1 MCRGRGN
8 FTTKGRDMKIKIA
21 DLDLTLQTRAGT
33 DADTIRTYAEAMADG
48 AQFPDVT
55 VFTDGETY
63 WLADGFHRVL
73 AAKSNG
79 KTAISAD
86 VRKGTEDDAVVFGG
100 TANNKQG
107 KRPTMAD
114 VQHFLSMV
122 WERREAIFGGT
133 PTGGNLAERC
143 GVSRATGERFV
154 QRKLAEM
161 PKAPSRPT
169 ASKIQSKMPT
179 RPTKLIGANGR
190 AYPVRPTPPAPKKAE
205 AQAAGRCVHTDKD
218 GYCTNKKMQGGGFKC
233 MGPDC
238 EGRETAPKQA
248 ETPSA
253 SIRPTVSKTQLKM
266 PTKPTRQHPVMPV
279 DRYGT
284 EIPVEMQEAFESSPL
299 ADILS
304 CISKARVALRKGFED
319 KDPAFAAVRQDALV
333 NLNNAY
339 NFVNAAEPHCV
350 CRMCQGTGCKACH
363 ERGWQTEEEY
373 KRNPKEFQAKG
384 GAK

>member
-1 MCRGRGN
+1 MRRGLGN

-179 RPTKLIGANGR
+179 RPTHLVGANGR
-190 AYPVRPTPPAPKKAE
+190 TYPVRPEPKS
-205 AQAAGRCVHTDKD
+205 
-218 GYCTNKKMQGGGFKC
+218 
-233 MGPDC
+233 
-238 EGRETAPKQA
+238 A

-253 SIRPTVSKTQLKM
+253 PVRPTVSKTQLKM
-266 PTKPTRQHPVMPV
+266 PTRPTRQHPVVPV

-284 EIPVEMQEAFESSPL
+284 EIPVEMQEAFEPSPL

-373 KRNPKEFQAKG
+373 KRNPKEFQA
-384 GAK
+384 

>member
-1 MCRGRGN
+1 
-8 FTTKGRDMKIKIA
+8 MKIKIA

-33 DADTIRTYAEAMADG
+33 DADTIRTYTEAMDDG

-161 PKAPSRPT
+161 PKAPVRPT

-179 RPTKLIGANGR
+179 RPTHLVGANGR
-190 AYPVRPTPPAPKKAE
+190 AYPVRPAPK
-205 AQAAGRCVHTDKD
+205 V
-218 GYCTNKKMQGGGFKC
+218 
-233 MGPDC
+233 
-238 EGRETAPKQA
+238 A
-248 ETPSA
+248 ETTSA
-253 SIRPTVSKTQLKM
+253 PVSPTVSKTQLKM
-266 PTKPTRQHPVMPV
+266 PTRPTRQHPVMPV

-284 EIPVEMQEAFESSPL
+284 EIPVEMQEAFEPSPL

>member
-1 MCRGRGN
+1 
-8 FTTKGRDMKIKIA
+8 MKIKIA
-21 DLDLTLQTRAGT
+21 DLDLSLQTRAGT
-33 DADTIRTYAEAMADG
+33 DAETINNYAEAMADG

-63 WLADGFHRVL
+63 WLADGFHRVM

-86 VRKGTEDDAVVFGG
+86 VRKGTADDAVVFGG

-107 KRPTMAD
+107 KRPTRAD
-114 VQHFLSMV
+114 VQHFMQMV

-133 PTGGNLAERC
+133 PTGGNMAEKC
-143 GVSRATGERFV
+143 GVSRHTGEAFV
-154 QRKLAEM
+154 REKLADM
-161 PKAPSRPT
+161 
-169 ASKIQSKMPT
+169 SKTPT
-179 RPTKLIGANGR
+179 RPTVQIGQLATPPTRPERLIGKDGR
-190 AYPVRPTPPAPKKAE
+190 MYPVRPSMPA
-205 AQAAGRCVHTDKD
+205 
-218 GYCTNKKMQGGGFKC
+218 
-233 MGPDC
+233 
-238 EGRETAPKQA
+238 
-248 ETPSA
+248 
-253 SIRPTVSKTQLKM
+253 RPVRK
-266 PTKPTRQHPVMPV
+266 MPV

-284 EIPVEMQEAFESSPL
+284 EIPVEIAEAFDGSTLS
-299 ADILS
+299 DILS

-319 KDPAFAAVRQDALV
+319 KDPAFAAVRQDALI

-384 GAK
+384 GTK

>member
-1 MCRGRGN
+1 M
-8 FTTKGRDMKIKIA
+8 
-21 DLDLTLQTRAGT
+21 
-33 DADTIRTYAEAMADG
+33 
-48 AQFPDVT
+48 T
-55 VFTDGETY
+55 VFTDGTKY
-63 WLADGFHRVL
+63 WLADGFHRVM
-73 AAKSNG
+73 AAKVNG
-79 KTAISAD
+79 KAAISAD

-179 RPTKLIGANGR
+179 RPTHLVGANGR
-190 AYPVRPTPPAPKKAE
+190 TYPVRPEPKS
-205 AQAAGRCVHTDKD
+205 
-218 GYCTNKKMQGGGFKC
+218 
-233 MGPDC
+233 
-238 EGRETAPKQA
+238 A

-253 SIRPTVSKTQLKM
+253 PVRPTVSKTQLKM
-266 PTKPTRQHPVMPV
+266 PTRPTRQHPVVPV

-284 EIPVEMQEAFESSPL
+284 EIPVEMQEAFEPSPL

>member
-1 MCRGRGN
+1 
-8 FTTKGRDMKIKIA
+8 MKIKIA
-21 DLDLTLQTRAGT
+21 DLDLSLQTRAGT
-33 DADTIRTYAEAMADG
+33 DVDTINNYAEAMADG
-48 AQFPDVT
+48 ASFPDVT
-55 VFTDGETY
+55 VFTDGKHY
-63 WLADGFHRVL
+63 WLADGFHRVM
-73 AAKSNG
+73 AAKQNG
-79 KTAISAD
+79 KASISAD
-86 VRKGTEDDAVVFGG
+86 VRKGTADDAVVFGG

-107 KRPTMAD
+107 KRPTRAD

-122 WERREAIFGGT
+122 WERREAVFGGT

-154 QRKLAEM
+154 MEKLKEM
-161 PKAPSRPT
+161 PKAPVRPT
-169 ASKIQSKMPT
+169 ASKIQSKMPA
-179 RPTKLIGANGR
+179 RPTHLVGANGR
-190 AYPVRPTPPAPKKAE
+190 AYPVRPMPPAPKKAE

-218 GYCTNKKMQGGGFKC
+218 GFCTNKKMQGGGFKC

-238 EGRETAPKQA
+238 EGRETAPKVA

-253 SIRPTVSKTQLKM
+253 PVRPTVSKIQSKAPARPTRKM
-266 PTKPTRQHPVMPV
+266 PT

-284 EIPVEMQEAFESSPL
+284 VIPVEINEAFEGSPL

-304 CISKARVALRKGFED
+304 CISKARVALRKGMDEH
-319 KDPAFAAVRQDALV
+319 DPAFGAVRQDALM

-339 NFVNAAEPHCV
+339 NFINAAEPHCV

-363 ERGWQTEEEY
+363 NRGWQTEEEY

>member
-1 MCRGRGN
+1 MR
-8 FTTKGRDMKIKIA
+8 IKIA

-33 DADTIRTYAEAMADG
+33 DADTIKNYAEAMADG

-107 KRPTMAD
+107 KRPTIAD

-133 PTGGNLAERC
+133 PTGGNLAEKC
-143 GVSRATGERFV
+143 GVSQATGKRFV
-154 QRKLAEM
+154 ERKLAEM
-161 PKAPSRPT
+161 PKAPTLSTGSKSQLPSRPT
-169 ASKIQSKMPT
+169 GSKSQLKAPV
-179 RPTKLIGANGR
+179 RPTQLVGKNGKM
-190 AYPVRPTPPAPKKAE
+190 YPVRPAPK
-205 AQAAGRCVHTDKD
+205 V
-218 GYCTNKKMQGGGFKC
+218 
-233 MGPDC
+233 
-238 EGRETAPKQA
+238 A

-253 SIRPTVSKTQLKM
+253 PVRPTVSKTQLKM
-266 PTKPTRQHPVMPV
+266 PTKPTKAHPVVPV
-279 DRYGT
+279 DRYGV
-284 EIPVEMQEAFESSPL
+284 EIPVEMQEAFESNPL
-299 ADILS
+299 ADIVS
-304 CISKARVALRKGFED
+304 CISKARSALRMGFEE

-350 CRMCQGTGCKACH
+350 CRMCQGNGCKACH

>member
-1 MCRGRGN
+1 M
-8 FTTKGRDMKIKIA
+8 TKIKIA
-21 DLDLTLQTRAGT
+21 DLDLSLQTRAGT
-33 DADTIRTYAEAMADG
+33 DAETINNYAEAMADG
-48 AQFPDVT
+48 AHFPDVT
-55 VFTDGETY
+55 VFTDGERY
-63 WLADGFHRVL
+63 WLADGFHRVM
-73 AAKSNG
+73 AAKQNG
-79 KTAISAD
+79 KATIPAD
-86 VRKGTEDDAVVFGG
+86 VRKGTADDAVVFGG

-107 KRPTMAD
+107 KRPTRAD

-143 GVSRATGERFV
+143 GVSRETGRKFV
-154 QRKLAEM
+154 EEQLAKM
-161 PKAPSRPT
+161 PKAPVRPT
-169 ASKIQSKMPT
+169 AKVGQLPTRQKKPDEGDSTAKVGQLPT
-179 RPTKLIGANGR
+179 RPTRPERLIGANGR
-190 AYPVRPTPPAPKKAE
+190 TYPVRPSMPARPPA
-205 AQAAGRCVHTDKD
+205 
-218 GYCTNKKMQGGGFKC
+218 
-233 MGPDC
+233 
-238 EGRETAPKQA
+238 APVRK
-248 ETPSA
+248 
-253 SIRPTVSKTQLKM
+253 
-266 PTKPTRQHPVMPV
+266 MPV

-284 EIPVEMQEAFESSPL
+284 EIPVEIAEAFDGSTL

-384 GAK
+384 GAE

>member
-1 MCRGRGN
+1 MIPTAQSPAGHAPGAGQLHDERQRH
-8 FTTKGRDMKIKIA
+8 MKIKIA

-33 DADTIRTYAEAMADG
+33 DADTIRTYAEAMDDG

-122 WERREAIFGGT
+122 WDRREAIFGGT

-161 PKAPSRPT
+161 PKAPVRPT

-179 RPTKLIGANGR
+179 RPTHLVGANGR
-190 AYPVRPTPPAPKKAE
+190 AYPVRPAPK
-205 AQAAGRCVHTDKD
+205 V
-218 GYCTNKKMQGGGFKC
+218 
-233 MGPDC
+233 
-238 EGRETAPKQA
+238 A
-248 ETPSA
+248 ETTSA
-253 SIRPTVSKTQLKM
+253 PVSPTVSKTQLKM
-266 PTKPTRQHPVMPV
+266 PTRPTRQHPVMPV

-284 EIPVEMQEAFESSPL
+284 EIPVEMQEAFEPSPL

>member
-1 MCRGRGN
+1 MSGGGAISERQR
-8 FTTKGRDMKIKIA
+8 RMKIKIA
-21 DLDLTLQTRAGT
+21 DLDLSLQTRAGT
-33 DADTIRTYAEAMADG
+33 DVDTINNYAEAMADG

-55 VFTDGETY
+55 VFTDGKHY
-63 WLADGFHRVL
+63 WLADGFHRVM
-73 AAKSNG
+73 AAKQNG
-79 KTAISAD
+79 KASISAD
-86 VRKGTEDDAVVFGG
+86 VRKGTADDAVVFGG

-107 KRPTMAD
+107 KRPTRAD

-122 WERREAIFGGT
+122 WERREAVFGGT
-133 PTGGNLAERC
+133 PTGGNFAEKC
-143 GVSRATGERFV
+143 GVSRRLGCKFV
-154 QRKLAEM
+154 EEKLAEM
-161 PKAPSRPT
+161 PKAPTRPT
-169 ASKIQSKMPT
+169 VHNAQLKAPT
-179 RPTKLIGANGR
+179 RPEKLVGANGKM
-190 AYPVRPTPPAPKKAE
+190 YPVRPTPPAPKKVE
-205 AQAAGRCVHTDKD
+205 AQ
-218 GYCTNKKMQGGGFKC
+218 
-233 MGPDC
+233 P
-238 EGRETAPKQA
+238 APKVA

-253 SIRPTVSKTQLKM
+253 PVRPTVSKTQLKM

>member
-1 MCRGRGN
+1 
-8 FTTKGRDMKIKIA
+8 MKIKIA

-33 DADTIRTYAEAMADG
+33 DADTIRTYAEAMDDG

-86 VRKGTEDDAVVFGG
+86 VRNGTEDDAVVFGG

-161 PKAPSRPT
+161 PKAPVRPT

-179 RPTKLIGANGR
+179 RPTHLVGANGR
-190 AYPVRPTPPAPKKAE
+190 AYPVRPAPK
-205 AQAAGRCVHTDKD
+205 V
-218 GYCTNKKMQGGGFKC
+218 
-233 MGPDC
+233 
-238 EGRETAPKQA
+238 A
-248 ETPSA
+248 ETTSA
-253 SIRPTVSKTQLKM
+253 PVSPTVSKTQLKM
-266 PTKPTRQHPVMPV
+266 PTRPTRQHPVMPV

-284 EIPVEMQEAFESSPL
+284 EIPVEMQEAFEPSPL